1 VSALPIP
8 RARGL
13 TERAALA
20 AVVTACAI
28 WGASF
33 LLAKVALAEL
43 AVGHLVFWRFAIAAA
58 VLVPWAARRGLP
70 ARRDFP
76 RFALS
81 ALLCVPVTFLP
92 QFEGVARTTVA
103 SASLIVGT
111 APPLLALAGALYR
124 AERPGRRGWTAVGLS
139 TLGLAVMVGSPGPGR
154 TLTGDLLVFVSM
166 VTTTAWVLVMMPLVA
181 RYGGL
186 RATAW
191 TVALGALF
199 QLPVAWLDGPP
210 ALPASPLAWGALAG
224 LGLGCTA
231 GAYGLWNLGLERLP
245 ASRAGVFINL
255 EPLVGATMGGALLG
269 EPLTAGLLA
278 GGGVVL
284 AASVLA
290 SIPARP
296 ARPVETRRRVT
307 RPPLPRAA

>member
-1 VSALPIP
+1 MAAIRHS
-8 RARGL
+8 RS
-13 TERAALA
+13 ERAALA
-20 AVVTACAI
+20 AVVAACVI
-28 WGASF
+28 WGSSF

-43 AVGHLVFWRFAIAAA
+43 PVADVVLWRFALAAL

-70 ARRDFP
+70 ARRDWP

-81 ALLCVPVTFLP
+81 AFLCVPVTFLP

-111 APPLLALAGALYR
+111 APPLLALGAALFR
-124 AERPGRRGWTAVGLS
+124 GERPGRRGWTAVALS
-139 TLGLAVMVGSPGPGR
+139 TAGLAVMIGMPGAGR

-181 RYGGL
+181 RYGGI

-199 QLPVAWLDGPP
+199 QLPVAWWGGAPG
-210 ALPASPLAWGALAG
+210 LPATPLGWAALLG

-231 GAYGLWNLGLERLP
+231 GAYGLWNVGLERLP
-245 ASRAGVFINL
+245 ASRAGVYINL
-255 EPLVGATMGGALLG
+255 EPVVGAALGVAILG
-269 EPLTAGLLA
+269 ETMSAGLL
-278 GGGVVL
+278 GGGGLVL
-284 AASVLA
+284 AASILA
-290 SIPARP
+290 SLPSRKPRPEPEIAALPAREVP
-296 ARPVETRRRVT
+296 R
-307 RPPLPRAA
+307 RAA